1 MAQSLIGR
9 QNEVVVMEDDTNR
22 GFSVVYCV
30 SNCNNISNYS
40 EIIVMTLICKEL
52 RWMKSTRPNALQ
64 IEM

>member
-1 MAQSLIGR
+1 
-9 QNEVVVMEDDTNR
+9 MEDDTNR

-30 SNCNNISNYS
+30 SNCNNISKQFIQ
-40 EIIVMTLICKEL
+40 IIVMTLICKEL